1 MAKIKRTN
9 NDLTQ
14 KPVNNTMA
22 KIKRTNNDLTQKH
35 VNNTMALKTQTILHR
50 NL

>member
-22 KIKRTNNDLTQKH
+22 KIKRTNNDLTQK
-35 VNNTMALKTQTILHR
+35 M
-50 NL
+50 

>member
-14 KPVNNTMA
+14 QSVNNTMA
-22 KIKRTNNDLTQKH
+22 KIKRTNNDLT
-35 VNNTMALKTQTILHR
+35 
-50 NL
+50 

>member
-1 MAKIKRTN
+1 VKKPVNNTMAKIKRTN

-22 KIKRTNNDLTQKH
+22 KIKRINNDLT
-35 VNNTMALKTQTILHR
+35 
-50 NL
+50 

>member
-9 NDLTQ
+9 NNLTQ

-22 KIKRTNNDLTQKH
+22 KI
-35 VNNTMALKTQTILHR
+35 NNTICKQYSQDKKDKLLHR

>member
-9 NDLTQ
+9 NLQ

-22 KIKRTNNDLTQKH
+22 KIKRTNNLTQ
-35 VNNTMALKTQTILHR
+35 ILR
-50 NL
+50 

>member
-9 NDLTQ
+9 NNLTQ

-22 KIKRTNNDLTQKH
+22 KIKRTNTDPTQKS
-35 VNNTMALKTQTILHR
+35 VNNR
-50 NL
+50 PR